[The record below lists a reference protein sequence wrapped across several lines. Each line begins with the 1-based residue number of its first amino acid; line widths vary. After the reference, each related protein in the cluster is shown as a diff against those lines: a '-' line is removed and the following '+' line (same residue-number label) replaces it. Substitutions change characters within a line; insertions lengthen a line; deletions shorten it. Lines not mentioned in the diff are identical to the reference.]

1 MEKKHKYI
9 CCFGF
14 IFAFIITYIFRL
26 DFYIIA
32 SESISVVSIALA
44 IYTISISALIG
55 SEFSKKLQETQ
66 HFEKKDF
73 TQLDII
79 INYFKNA
86 AVISIIT
93 IVFSMIKMLD
103 FSLLIQK
110 IAAIPKISSIIS
122 VIDLSQTFSSICFAF
137 LALNFIFIC
146 LIIKFVTNR
155 QLRNK

>member
-1 MEKKHKYI
+1 MEKNHKYI

-14 IFAFIITYIFRL
+14 VFAFIITYILKL
-26 DFYIIA
+26 DFSVIA

-55 SEFSKKLQETQ
+55 SEFSKKLQEKT

-79 INYFKNA
+79 INYLKNA
-86 AVISIIT
+86 AFVSILT

-103 FSLLIQK
+103 FSILIQK
-110 IAAIPKISSIIS
+110 IDSIPNISSIIS

-137 LALNFIFIC
+137 LALNFIFTW
-146 LIIKFVTNR
+146 LIIEFILNR